1 MVYVS
6 SPRPLYLKDRVA
18 PVANRVCEVSNGEP
32 LEVLEHGRRFLRVKT
47 AKNEIG
53 WIQENAVIDQKTYN
67 GFVKLAA
74 ETKNDPAAGR
84 ATLRDDLAMHLLPGR
99 ETPRFY
105 LIPGNSKVELLARA
119 SAPRKPAEVFGPLP
133 SLSSA
138 KSAAPGKSAPANAA
152 TNPATNSGTKAKSA
166 TAASAKSAPALNV
179 SRKAGAAKAQ
189 PLPAATEETEP
200 PEMDDWWLARDPQ
213 GHVGWLLAS
222 RVDIDVSDDVAQY
235 AESQRIMGA
244 WVLAKVND
252 PDSGLQNHV
261 IPEYL
266 MVLAPPKYG
275 LPYDFDQVR
284 VFTWSLKHH
293 RYETAFR
300 LHPIQGYLPV
310 RVFTQN
316 AASGAAPAFSFELA
330 TSGNLTTDP
339 ATGIVHPVAPRT
351 IDYQMID
358 TRVERIGADKA
369 PIPLMHEPDEKK
381 PEKAAKKHKGKG

>member
-1 MVYVS
+1 
-6 SPRPLYLKDRVA
+6 
-18 PVANRVCEVSNGEP
+18 
-32 LEVLEHGRRFLRVKT
+32 
-47 AKNEIG
+47 
-53 WIQENAVIDQKTYN
+53 
-67 GFVKLAA
+67 
-74 ETKNDPAAGR
+74 
-84 ATLRDDLAMHLLPGR
+84 
-99 ETPRFY
+99 
-105 LIPGNSKVELLARA
+105 
-119 SAPRKPAEVFGPLP
+119 
-133 SLSSA
+133 
-138 KSAAPGKSAPANAA
+138 
-152 TNPATNSGTKAKSA
+152 
-166 TAASAKSAPALNV
+166 
-179 SRKAGAAKAQ
+179 
-189 PLPAATEETEP
+189 
-200 PEMDDWWLARDPQ
+200 MDDWWLARDPQ

>member
-6 SPRPLYLKDRVA
+6 SPRSLYLKDRVA

-47 AKNEIG
+47 AKNEMG
-53 WIQENAVIDQKTYN
+53 WIQENAVIDQKTYD
-67 GFVKLAA
+67 GFAKLAT
-74 ETKNDPAAGR
+74 ETKNDPIAAS

-105 LIPGNSKVELLARA
+105 LLPANTKVELLARA
-119 SAPRKPAEVFGPLP
+119 SAPKKPVEVFGPLP
-133 SLSSA
+133 SQEAA
-138 KSAAPGKSAPANAA
+138 KPAAPGKSATTNAA
-152 TNPATNSGTKAKSA
+152 TKPAVNSATNAKSGTAPTAKPATAKPQA
-166 TAASAKSAPALNV
+166 LAASTY
-179 SRKAGAAKAQ
+179 AAA
-189 PLPAATEETEP
+189 EETEP
-200 PEMDDWWLARDPQ
+200 PEMEDWWLARDPQ

-244 WVLAKVND
+244 WVLTKVND
-252 PDSGLQNHV
+252 PGADPPNHA

-266 MVLAPPKYG
+266 MALAPPKYG
-275 LPYDFDQVR
+275 LPYDFDQIR

-310 RVFTQN
+310 RVSSQN
-316 AASGAAPAFSFELA
+316 TPDGAVPAFSFELA
-330 TSGNLTTDP
+330 TSGNLSTDP
-339 ATGIVHPVAPRT
+339 ATGIVRPVAPRT

-369 PIPLMHEPDEKK
+369 PIPILHEPDEKK
-381 PEKAAKKHKGKG
+381 PEKSAKKHKGKG